1 MVKTT
6 MSDAPEA
13 AAPGDDESSGGASSY
28 LVPGLER
35 GLRILAEFSAREPV
49 LGAPELSKRIGI
61 PRTTTFRLLQTLEAL
76 GFLERVNGDR
86 YFRLGVGVLRLGFE
100 YLNSLELTDL
110 GTPVLERLRD
120 ATGLSTHLLI
130 RDQRDVVFVA
140 KAQSNASMFGSVK
153 VHVGTR
159 LPAHATVHGH
169 VLMGD
174 LTRDALRQLY
184 PEKRLEQFTERTPGT
199 VDELYERVRH
209 YARLGYAVSEA
220 AFESG
225 ISAVT
230 APVRDHSGSI
240 VAAITATV
248 PRSEIGEAREKE
260 RLVEAVR
267 GGGRPV
273 TAAELSSARKRPDI
287 RARAPQGRD
296 VLSMP
301 MRGRRPCKCNAQDK
315 SGPRAAFVVSGDAR
329 PTSFRTSGGSR

>member
-1 MVKTT
+1 MAKTT
-6 MSDAPEA
+6 TTAAAKHAADAASGNPRNSAAAPGAAPEA
-13 AAPGDDESSGGASSY
+13 ADDEAAGGASSY

-35 GLRILAEFSAREPV
+35 GLRILSEFSAREPV
-49 LGAPELSKRIGI
+49 LSAPELSKRIGI

-76 GFLERVNGDR
+76 GFIERANGDR
-86 YFRLGVGVLRLGFE
+86 HFRLGVGVLRLGFE

-120 ATGLSTHLLI
+120 TTGLSTHLLI
-130 RDQRDVVFVA
+130 RDRRDVVFVA
-140 KAQSNASMFGSVK
+140 KAQSNAPMFGSVK

-174 LTRDALRQLY
+174 LTRDAMRQLY
-184 PEKRLEQFTERTPGT
+184 PEKRLEAFTEHTPAT

-209 YARLGYAVSEA
+209 YARLGYAVSEG

-248 PRSEIGEAREKE
+248 PRSEIGAAEEKE
-260 RLVEAVR
+260 RLVETVCGAAVDLSQR
-267 GGGRPV
+267 LNYRPLDSDPTV
-273 TAAELSSARKRPDI
+273 AHARHKV
-287 RARAPQGRD
+287 A
-296 VLSMP
+296 L
-301 MRGRRPCKCNAQDK
+301 
-315 SGPRAAFVVSGDAR
+315 F
-329 PTSFRTSGGSR
+329 

>member
-1 MVKTT
+1 M
-6 MSDAPEA
+6 
-13 AAPGDDESSGGASSY
+13 
-28 LVPGLER
+28 
-35 GLRILAEFSAREPV
+35 

-110 GTPVLERLRD
+110 GAPVLERLRD
-120 ATGLSTHLLI
+120 ATSLSTHLLI

-140 KAQSNASMFGSVK
+140 KAQSNTSMFGSVK

-230 APVRDHSGSI
+230 APVRDHSTDRRGDHRDR
-240 VAAITATV
+240 AALGDRRGPREGTAR
-248 PRSEIGEAREKE
+248 RSR
-260 RLVEAVR
+260 VR
-267 GGGRPV
+267 RGGRPV
-273 TAAELSSARKRPDI
+273 TAAELSSARKRSDL

-296 VLSMP
+296 VLSVP
-301 MRGRRPCKCNAQDK
+301 MRGRRSCKCNTRMTKAAC
-315 SGPRAAFVVSGDAR
+315 GPLLSFQRRTPDIVQNEWWIPVSTITWFAVLDTPAVKNAAFAPPEPCSYNTFA
-329 PTSFRTSGGSR
+329 

>member
-6 MSDAPEA
+6 MSDAPES

-120 ATGLSTHLLI
+120 TTGLSTHLLI

-184 PEKRLEQFTERTPGT
+184 PEKNSNSSPS
-199 VDELYERVRH
+199 
-209 YARLGYAVSEA
+209 ARRAPSTNCTSACAITRGSVMRSARRRSRA
-220 AFESG
+220 AFRRSRR
-225 ISAVT
+225 
-230 APVRDHSGSI
+230 PC
-240 VAAITATV
+240 AI
-248 PRSEIGEAREKE
+248 
-260 RLVEAVR
+260 
-267 GGGRPV
+267 
-273 TAAELSSARKRPDI
+273 I
-287 RARAPQGRD
+287 RAR
-296 VLSMP
+296 SS
-301 MRGRRPCKCNAQDK
+301 RR
-315 SGPRAAFVVSGDAR
+315 SPRRCRARRSAR
-329 PTSFRTSGGSR
+329 PARRNGSSKPCGAAVDLSQRLNYRPLESDPTFAHARHKVAMF